1 MTYNYAK
8 PTVLL
13 TSSLAVLMMFSGMS
27 YVFADD
33 QNDFVSVNAD
43 RIKNDPVLAKIL
55 ENIEKSRQEFSE
67 IQQKTDQ
74 EKFIDE
80 RRTIA
85 KNILEQEIAQMFKD
99 NKDYTSLAAF
109 NSFLKT
115 VSDENTKTIFQGLF
129 DYQQNKIDSAK
140 TIMSDVLRNGGSLQ
154 AARDAYHDALQIP
167 RSDMIQL
174 VNDLNVQAG
183 FSNPKIQDHFDEDGK
198 LPRYE
203 SEQESIVSFVSLTT
217 SAKNVNTSL
226 KAETPVESVD
236 EYKSKDTESKDTE
249 SKDTES
255 KDTESKDTESK
266 DTESKDTESKDT
278 ESKDTESKDTES
290 KDVIESSNV
299 DSKTENIL
307 IQELLDQIQF
317 LKDKIADLE
326 KNQNSKIQ
334 QAVLEQKTTEST
346 LYADWVS
353 NYYQG
358 SGHKNAKMSDAQSIP
373 VNALNRP
380 NSYDDTLN
388 SLTLGKLG
396 QVTLGFSEPVTDKLI
411 IYETSSEK
419 NLQELAAIEVSV
431 DGENWFL
438 LKETQY
444 RHGDSYVHEYIYDL
458 SDIGCITQVKITDQS
473 TSSSFGDG
481 FDVDAIGAS
490 KLCTNP
496 T

>member
-13 TSSLAVLMMFSGMS
+13 TSSLAILMMFSGMS

-33 QNDFVSVNAD
+33 KNDFVSVSAD

-74 EKFIDE
+74 EKFIDD

-99 NKDYTSLAAF
+99 NKDYTSLATF

-183 FSNPKIQDHFDEDGK
+183 FSNPTIQDHFDEDGK

-203 SEQESIVSFVSLTT
+203 NEQESIVSFVSLTT

-226 KAETPVESVD
+226 KAETSVASVD
-236 EYKSKDTESKDTE
+236 EDKSKDTESKDTE

-255 KDTESKDTESK
+255 KDTESKDIIK
-266 DTESKDTESKDT
+266 
-278 ESKDTESKDTES
+278 
-290 KDVIESSNV
+290 SSNV
-299 DSKTENIL
+299 DSKTQNTL
-307 IQELLDQIQF
+307 IQDLLDQIQV
-317 LKDKIADLE
+317 LKDKIAELE
-326 KNQNSKIQ
+326 KNQKPKIQ
-334 QAVLEQKTTEST
+334 QAVLEQKTTGSI

-358 SGHKNAKMSDAQSIP
+358 SGHKNTQISDARSLPI
-373 VNALNRP
+373 NALNQP
-380 NSYDDTLN
+380 NSHENMYN
-388 SLTLGKLG
+388 SLTLGGNG
-396 QVTLGFSEPVTDKLI
+396 QVTLGFSEPVAEKLI
-411 IYETSSEK
+411 VYEASTEEI
-419 NLQELAAIEVSV
+419 LQELAAVEVSL

-438 LKETQY
+438 LKETRY
-444 RHGDSYVHEYIYDL
+444 HHDSSYVHEYSYDL
-458 SDIGCITQVKITDQS
+458 SEIGCITHVRITDQA
-473 TSSSFGDG
+473 TSHLGDG
-481 FDVDAIGAS
+481 FDVDAVGAS
-490 KLCTNP
+490 KLCTD
-496 T
+496 TT